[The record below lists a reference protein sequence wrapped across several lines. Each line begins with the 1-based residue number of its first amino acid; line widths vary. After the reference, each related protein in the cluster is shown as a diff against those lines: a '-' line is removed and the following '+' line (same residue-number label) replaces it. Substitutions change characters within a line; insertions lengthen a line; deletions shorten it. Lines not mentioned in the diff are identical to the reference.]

1 MENIAGMLLLLLMVV
16 VIYFFFIRPQSKKQ
30 KAQNNF
36 INDIKKGD
44 EIVTGSGIIGK
55 ITKVEDNIVAVQID
69 QKTFIKVLKS
79 SISKELTDG
88 LKGAK

>member
-1 MENIAGMLLLLLMVV
+1 MENFTGMIPLLLMVV

-30 KAQNNF
+30 KAQNTF
-36 INDIKKGD
+36 INEISKGD

-55 ITKVEDNIVAVQID
+55 VTKIEEKIVSIQID
-69 QKTFIKVLKS
+69 QKTFIKVLRS